1 MENLLKK
8 YDWITD
14 EKKFFGKPNT
24 AYDFEVNDPVA
35 AEARIRKLQETK
47 DKLCHTIN
55 MRAMNMLEK
64 AEEEVKWSLFVFGF
78 FLLLFFFFF
87 SFFPLF
93 FIIYICKMSSCL
105 Y

>member
-24 AYDFEVNDPVA
+24 AYDFEANDPVV
-35 AEARIRKLQETK
+35 AEARIHKLQETK

-64 AEEEVKWSLFVFGF
+64 AEEEVKLN
-78 FLLLFFFFF
+78 FF
-87 SFFPLF
+87 SFLF
-93 FIIYICKMSSCL
+93 DTALIFT
-105 Y
+105 